1 MRYFL
6 SECKCGKK
14 QITHIRP
21 ISVECGSCHRIMKE
35 AIEVDKKLRPIGSS
49 QPETDRNSR
58 QVSMKVEKRKS
69 TVSSRPETS
78 ISIQGELDLM

>member
-21 ISVECGSCHRIMKE
+21 TRVDCACGRQMKK
-35 AIEVDKKLRPIGSS
+35 AIEVDKKLRPIESGQAERS
-49 QPETDRNSR
+49 
-58 QVSMKVEKRKS
+58 EKKPTKS
-69 TVSSRPETS
+69 TKIDNV
-78 ISIQGELDLM
+78 SIQGELDLI